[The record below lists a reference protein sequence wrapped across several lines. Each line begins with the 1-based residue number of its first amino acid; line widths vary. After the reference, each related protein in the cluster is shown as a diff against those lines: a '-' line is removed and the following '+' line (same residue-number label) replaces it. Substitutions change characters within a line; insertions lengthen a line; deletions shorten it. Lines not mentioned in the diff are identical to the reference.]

1 MTSLGASQRGSP
13 ILPDQDLVKK
23 IEKLENEEARNGH
36 YELVHIGKTQSES
49 NIKLN
54 SALKTKDCKNCRDKE
69 SASLTNV
76 NGNSNSADSANGNQQ
91 SSNNVYLL
99 RSRTQAKSLSTRISS
114 LKRESKTTRT
124 LSIVMFVF
132 IGKRIVVC
140 VLIFGV
146 WQIINVCA

>member
-1 MTSLGASQRGSP
+1 MTTSIGTSQRNSP

-23 IEKLENEEARNGH
+23 IEKLEHDELINGH
-36 YELVHIGKTQSES
+36 YELVHIGKTQSET

-54 SALKTKDCKNCRDKE
+54 SAVKNKDCRNCRDKASE
-69 SASLTNV
+69 KTASLTNV
-76 NGNSNSADSANGNQQ
+76 NGNNNTSENTNGNQQ
-91 SSNNVYLL
+91 SSNNFYLL

-132 IGKRIVVC
+132 IGKKILCEVS
-140 VLIFGV
+140 
-146 WQIINVCA
+146 